1 MLLINNSKILVL
13 LLLLLIS
20 CKHQDRNDNKTD
32 VKKHSQENVVNK
44 KPDNYIVIA
53 DTIIYGVVLK
63 NTNPDDYWTEDC
75 LKYVDRKKITDI
87 IFKAIYA
94 GRITAYDYYEN
105 TPFTIDEIKKIEKEN
120 EFKRDRFAQIQ
131 FKEEWLFDEKN
142 FKMEKRVTSIIL
154 GYELYDSNNK
164 VKGYKAAFKVYLNE

>member
-1 MLLINNSKILVL
+1 MALIRNSKILI
-13 LLLLLIS
+13 LLLLILIS
-20 CKHQDRNDNKTD
+20 CNNQDSNKDKTYIKKYSEESVDNK
-32 VKKHSQENVVNK
+32 EA
-44 KPDNYIVIA
+44 DNYTVVA

-63 NTNPDDYWTEDC
+63 NTNSNDYWTEDC

-87 IFKAIYA
+87 IFNAIYA

-131 FKEEWLFDEKN
+131 FKEEWLFDEIN

-154 GYELYDSNNK
+154 GYELYDNNNK
-164 VKGYKAAFKVYLNE
+164 VKAYRAAFKVYLNK